1 MIKETTEIASS
12 ISFLDIYLKGKF
24 STRLYD
30 KSNDFNFSIILF
42 PNIGYWNEYI
52 THSRVW
58 S

>member
-1 MIKETTEIASS
+1 MIKETTETASS
-12 ISFLDIYLKGKF
+12 TSFLDIYLKGHF

-30 KSNDFNFSIILF
+30 KSDDFNFSIILF

-52 THSRVW
+52 TNSHVW